1 MRWAD
6 VRFAHRFAGGPAP
19 RPVPKDGP
27 ERLAHL
33 MREWYRVL
41 GTVAIASVVLIM
53 LIVFF
58 AAPSDQQAL
67 WWWIGRAWIVVGLWY
82 LFGPLWESGR
92 GSAALKT
99 KPGSDL
105 VTGVADD
112 AELLGDLDGRGAAAG
127 VARVHRSVDG
137 EDLAHLRR

>member
-1 MRWAD
+1 M
-6 VRFAHRFAGGPAP
+6 
-19 RPVPKDGP
+19 
-27 ERLAHL
+27 
-33 MREWYRVL
+33 
-41 GTVAIASVVLIM
+41 AIASVVLVM

-58 AAPSDQQAL
+58 AAPSDQRAL

-112 AELLGDLDGRGAAAG
+112 TELLGDLDGRGAAVG
-127 VARVHRSVDG
+127 VAGVHRSLDG